1 MRTVKDILEGKPRA
15 TNTISSKALVIDAL
29 KMLISVNLSYLV
41 VMDEGEYVGI
51 FSERDYSRNVVLNGL
66 SSRTAT
72 VGQVMNVDLP
82 EVLMSDSI
90 ETCMNLMAQNKA
102 RYLKAIN
109 GNSFKGIV
117 TVHDILR
124 QILANKE
131 EVFDDSLA
139 HQLIDAEEGSRIY

>member
-1 MRTVKDILEGKPRA
+1 MRTVKDIIENKPRP
-15 TNTISSKALVIDAL
+15 TNIISSSALVIDAL
-29 KMLISVNLSYLV
+29 KMLISVNLSYLI

-66 SSRTAT
+66 SSKTAT
-72 VGQVMNVDLP
+72 VGEVMNVDLP
-82 EVLMSDSI
+82 EVIMADSI
-90 ETCMNLMAQNKA
+90 ETCMNLMAKYRA

-109 GNSFKGIV
+109 GTSFKGIV

-124 QILANKE
+124 QVLANKE
-131 EVFDDSLA
+131 EVFDDTLA